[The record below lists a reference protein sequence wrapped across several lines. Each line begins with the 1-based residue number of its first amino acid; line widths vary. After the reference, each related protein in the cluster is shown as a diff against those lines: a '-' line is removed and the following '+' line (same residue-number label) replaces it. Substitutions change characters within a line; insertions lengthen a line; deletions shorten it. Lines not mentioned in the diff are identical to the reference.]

1 MKRSNKNLF
10 IIISIVVL
18 LLSFIIIAGQ
28 FLFVP
33 QNSSEGLIY
42 DNNLTGSN
50 ATTPVNQSNS
60 AQTQLGPPIVYKR
73 TSEIINKYKQEI
85 FTLEFD
91 PLDERIEF
99 KPVLSYD
106 SLFGFEKL
114 TEMLLRKN
122 ASAGVNGGFFY
133 EYGDPVGMA
142 VIDGYMYSASTGLYP
157 VLIVNSKGAQLRN
170 LWTNINYTTG
180 SQKIRVD
187 NMNRTSKGN
196 DIILYTSGY
205 GSTNRVD
212 TKNSVVMVEDNKII
226 AIRKGVTQSELHE
239 NISTLCFFGDKMELV
254 EKYNIG
260 DQLIIDIQPKFD
272 KSTQAYECGAWLVQ
286 DGKNVVKDWDAW
298 VGNLTNYDP
307 RTAIAIRPDGR
318 VLLVVVDGRQKDYSM
333 GMPGTQLA
341 DYLIKLGAKD
351 AAMLDGGA
359 SSQMVVDN
367 KLVNRPSDRG
377 IERPLGGALVVRIK
391 TG

>member
-1 MKRSNKNLF
+1 MKRSNKNLV
-10 IIISIVVL
+10 IIISIVAL

-28 FLFVP
+28 FLFIP
-33 QNSSEGLIY
+33 QNSSEGLI
-42 DNNLTGSN
+42 DNNNITGPN
-50 ATTPVNQSNS
+50 TTTPANQTNS
-60 AQTQLGPPIVYKR
+60 TQTQLEPPIVYKR

-122 ASAGVNGGFFY
+122 AYAGVNGGFFY

-196 DIILYTSGY
+196 DIILYTSGF
-205 GSTNRVD
+205 GSTNRVK

-226 AIRKGVTQSELHE
+226 AIRKGVTQTELHE

-272 KSTQAYECGAWLVQ
+272 KSTQAYECGAWLIQ

-307 RTAIAIRPDGR
+307 RTAIAIKPDGR

-333 GMPGTQLA
+333 GMSGKQLA

-377 IERPLGGALVVRIK
+377 IERPLGGALTVRIK

>member
-1 MKRSNKNLF
+1 MKRSNKNLL

-28 FLFVP
+28 FLFTP
-33 QNSSEGLIY
+33 QNSSEGLID
-42 DNNLTGSN
+42 DNNLAGPN

-60 AQTQLGPPIVYKR
+60 AQTQLDPPIVYKR

-196 DIILYTSGY
+196 DIILYTSGF
-205 GSTNRVD
+205 GSTNRVK
-212 TKNSVVMVEDNKII
+212 TKNSVVMVENNKII

-239 NISTLCFFGDKMELV
+239 NISTLCFFGDKMGLV

-307 RTAIAIRPDGR
+307 RTAIAIKPDGR

-333 GMPGTQLA
+333 GMPGAQLA
-341 DYLIKLGAKD
+341 DYLIKLGVKD

-377 IERPLGGALVVRIK
+377 IERPLGGALIVRIK